1 MIRALLILAC
11 LLSPLR
17 SLLAAPPEAA
27 SEPAMLNEMVDVR
40 GPLVRLGDIFRNAG
54 ERADQ
59 VVAYAPPPGK
69 QVTFDAFWLQ
79 RVARSYRV
87 DWRPMSRLDRA
98 VVRRDS
104 RIVNQG
110 EIADRLRLALM
121 DQEGVDEMIE
131 VALTTRDL
139 RLYVPAES
147 AGSLDIRDLAYDPR
161 TRRFS
166 ATLLAPAGDPRAT
179 VIAVQGR
186 VHPVIEVPV
195 LANRIQA
202 DGVIGENDIAYV
214 QVRQDRI
221 NHNIVVEPENLIGMA
236 PKRAV
241 QPGRAIRSSD
251 LKRPVLVEKGS
262 LVLMSLDRPG
272 MSLNAR
278 GKALDTGGDGDTVR
292 IVNLQSKAV
301 VEARVTGPGRVAVAP
316 LGKLARN

>member
-1 MIRALLILAC
+1 MIRALLLLAC
-11 LLSPLR
+11 LLSPLQP
-17 SLLAAPPEAA
+17 LLAASPDTP

-40 GPLVRLGDIFRNAG
+40 GPLVHLGDIFRNAG
-54 ERADQ
+54 ERAGE
-59 VVAYAPPPGK
+59 VIAYAPPPGK
-69 QVTFDAFWLQ
+69 QVVFDAFWLQ

-121 DQEGVDEMIE
+121 DQEGIDEMIE

-186 VHPVIEVPV
+186 VHPVVEVPV

-272 MSLNAR
+272 MSLSAR